1 MRDMRKG
8 NSWGRDKI
16 HPFERYGEIIDYDGL
31 RPGKKIKGFRGPAT
45 EEEAERIAARQAEHY
60 KRHVELT
67 EKKRKEKEDR
77 LAGLLA
83 MGRVVMML
91 SWAMN
96 AGITEITESELEA
109 RLGDERLAGLV
120 KSEKEEKLSENASG

>member
-1 MRDMRKG
+1 MRDMRG
-8 NSWGRDKI
+8 RNSWGYDGV

-60 KRHVELT
+60 KRHVELM

-77 LAGLLA
+77 LAGL
-83 MGRVVMML
+83 
-91 SWAMN
+91 
-96 AGITEITESELEA
+96 AGDGSSCDDVE
-109 RLGDERLAGLV
+109 LGDECRDHRVRA
-120 KSEKEEKLSENASG
+120 

>member
-1 MRDMRKG
+1 MRDMRG
-8 NSWGRDKI
+8 RNSWGYDGV

-60 KRHVELT
+60 KRHVELM

-96 AGITEITESELEA
+96 AGITESELEA
-109 RLGDERLAGLV
+109 RLGDQRLAGLV
-120 KSEKEEKLSENASG
+120 KSEKEEKLSANASG